1 MAKKILF
8 INQEISPY
16 VPESEMSAMGRL
28 APQRVFEKGFEIRT
42 FMPKWGNI
50 NERRGQL
57 HEVIRLSG
65 MNLMINET
73 DHPLVIKVA
82 SMPAGRTQVYFIDND
97 DYFTKRLMGLD
108 ENNVPYEDNGERAVF
123 FARGVLETVKK
134 LRWIPDIIHCQ
145 GWMSHIIPIYVKTA
159 YCDEPSF
166 ANTKVVTS
174 IFGNQLEGVV
184 CDDFRDCLSFR
195 SATPELIAGYPDDFT
210 YSELA
215 KMAIEYSDA
224 VVEATPDVSQDMVKF
239 IAESGKPH
247 LAYPGENFGQA
258 YADFYETLLS

>member
-1 MAKKILF
+1 
-8 INQEISPY
+8 
-16 VPESEMSAMGRL
+16 
-28 APQRVFEKGFEIRT
+28 
-42 FMPKWGNI
+42 
-50 NERRGQL
+50 
-57 HEVIRLSG
+57 
-65 MNLMINET
+65 
-73 DHPLVIKVA
+73 
-82 SMPAGRTQVYFIDND
+82 MPACRTQVYFIDND

-210 YSELA
+210 YSELD